1 MSGGKT
7 MTKRKRKK
15 KKPLT
20 NSDKIALAMLI
31 LEFIKWLVEI
41 LRRK

>member
-1 MSGGKT
+1 

-20 NSDKIALAMLI
+20 TSEKIALAMLI
-31 LEFIKWLVEI
+31 LEVIKWLVE
-41 LRRK
+41 LLKK

>member
-1 MSGGKT
+1 

-20 NSDKIALAMLI
+20 TPDKIALAMLI
-31 LEFIKWLVEI
+31 LELIKWLVEL
-41 LRRK
+41 LRK

>member
-15 KKPLT
+15 KPLST
-20 NSDKIALAMLI
+20 SDKIALTMLI
-31 LEFIKWLVEI
+31 LEVIKWLVE
-41 LRRK
+41 LLKK